1 MFTIEETRKKF
12 AGTEI
17 HVAVPG
23 SLSNLIREDEKYK
36 IKRMRVSGFL
46 NSHDILF
53 IKDMCAYNNTEG
65 QLAHLDL
72 KDTQIVSG
80 DKISHEYK
88 GDKIAFYTKERSITK
103 YMFAGCFTLKEL
115 RLPDNTKLIEQCSF
129 WNCCSLYYIV
139 IPENTVYI
147 DPLAFPDCNNLGIFQ
162 VSKNNNE
169 YTSIKGLLYNKDMT
183 ELILCPPGI
192 GRYKDKITLPNT
204 LNELKEDIFY
214 SCSTAIFVLIL
225 PPSIKYISKNVFRT
239 FTTPVRYLVIQSEHL
254 EIECDTFSRR
264 RMKIF
269 CFSKTPPYCDGDIG
283 DITLFVYPEY
293 QSIYETDPFWS
304 KCAIIGMSLENLD
317 IL

>member
-129 WNCCSLYYIV
+129 WNC
-139 IPENTVYI
+139 
-147 DPLAFPDCNNLGIFQ
+147 
-162 VSKNNNE
+162 
-169 YTSIKGLLYNKDMT
+169 
-183 ELILCPPGI
+183 
-192 GRYKDKITLPNT
+192 
-204 LNELKEDIFY
+204 
-214 SCSTAIFVLIL
+214 STAIFVLIL

>member
-147 DPLAFPDCNNLGIFQ
+147 DPLAFPDC
-162 VSKNNNE
+162 
-169 YTSIKGLLYNKDMT
+169 
-183 ELILCPPGI
+183 
-192 GRYKDKITLPNT
+192 
-204 LNELKEDIFY
+204 
-214 SCSTAIFVLIL
+214 STAIFVLIL